1 MSIDRPAVQ
10 EALCA
15 VMGAVRSIS
24 KDRRV
29 TEGPARFSF
38 RGVDDVMEAVGPALR
53 EHGVVFAPSRV
64 VSLDHERYT
73 TARGSLMDGVTIVV
87 EYTVTGPNGDTM
99 TVAAAGQAADSG
111 DKAVPKA
118 MSVAYRTALLE
129 ALCIPTGEPDPD
141 ASVHERAADVD
152 EAPQLAQPGQ
162 LRARIAKLGS
172 AKGKSNDE
180 VAADFAVWSVGTTIA
195 EAGVELL
202 ADYINSVNAGEA
214 LT

>member
-1 MSIDRPAVQ
+1 MSIDKPAVQ

-87 EYTVTGPNGDTM
+87 EYTVTGPAGDTM

-141 ASVHERAADVD
+141 ASVHERAADAVD
-152 EAPQLAQPGQ
+152 ETVTPGG
-162 LRARIAKLGS
+162 LRFRIAKLGA

-180 VAADFAVWSVGTTIA
+180 IAADFAMWSTGTTIA
-195 EAGVELL
+195 AADVELL
-202 ADYINSVNAGEA
+202 AKYINAINDGTA

>member
-1 MSIDRPAVQ
+1 MSIVKPAVQ

-141 ASVHERAADVD
+141 ASVHERAA
-152 EAPQLAQPGQ
+152 EAVEETTPTPGG
-162 LRARIAKLGS
+162 LRARIARLGA
-172 AKGKSNDE
+172 AKGKTNDE
-180 VAADFAVWSVGTTIA
+180 VAADFAMWSTGTTIA
-195 EAGVELL
+195 AADVELL
-202 ADYINSVNAGEA
+202 AKYINAVNAGEA
-214 LT
+214 LS